1 MTSEKPLHMKT
12 IKTFVESLL
21 KYSVLAASPLLVTF
35 VAWLFSLGSFN
46 FLQVMNSEPLTIIVT
61 ILSLVSVLISLI
73 EAGMKI
79 SNSE

>member
-1 MTSEKPLHMKT
+1 MKT

-46 FLQVMNSEPLTIIVT
+46 FLQVMNSEPILIIVT
-61 ILSLVSVLISLI
+61 ILSMISVLISLI
-73 EAGMKI
+73 ETGIKLNEKQDEPRNI
-79 SNSE
+79 